1 MADRIK
7 GITIEFKGETRQLSD
22 SLKQVRK
29 ESNKLGRKLTDIR
42 KLLKFSPDNVELLD
56 QKAATLNK
64 RVDLTKTKLEELRK
78 AQAQVQAQVKAGDL
92 GADKL
97 DAFNRE
103 IIETE
108 SKLSTFRTQ
117 LYEVN
122 SLGFN
127 NLMESF
133 QNVGEKVGNVG
144 KSLSLHVTAP
154 LIAMGAVSTKSA
166 SDFESAF
173 AGVRKTVDASEEDFS
188 KLEGAIRDM
197 SKELPA
203 SAEEISGVTENAG
216 QLGIEFK
223 NLIPFTRTMIDLGES
238 TNLTAEEGSVQFARF
253 ANIVGMNQDN
263 FDRLGSVIVDLGN
276 NFATTE
282 SEIMQ
287 MGLRLA
293 GSAEQVGITETQI
306 MGLAAA
312 MSSMGIN
319 AEAGGSAMSK
329 TIQTIN
335 TVVSSGSDELKTF
348 AKISGMSSEEFAKA
362 WKDKPIEAL
371 VAFIGGLGE
380 LNESGGDVAGTLKD
394 VKLGGLRVVDT
405 LSRLS
410 GNTEVL
416 NQALQVSDEAWTDN
430 TALAEEAGQRYKT
443 VDSQLQMLRNKFRDI
458 AVTLGDILLPKVMS
472 VADKISEL
480 ADKFSN
486 LDEGTQNTIVNVG
499 LFAAALGPVLTVV
512 GKITSG
518 LGSVGLA
525 ISGLGAK
532 MAGAGSVIATSAGAL
547 SGVFAIAT
555 AGIAAVIAGI
565 VDLWNNSEGFRESVT
580 NSWETIKESFSGLIE
595 WFSENKE
602 RFTVITDSLKKN
614 WRSFTAILG
623 PLLSIAFDVV
633 AKIIKGATGVL
644 TGLFETLTGLI
655 NMDWDDAWEGI
666 KHTAQSIAETVTSI
680 VGPFADGIANAFR
693 KLKDALGRLSSQIK
707 TNVVNNWN
715 GLKNDVTSKT
725 NTAVNNV
732 TSKFRNLKETL
743 MSISNTIKT
752 NVSRVWDKVS
762 NAIVSPIRDAKQKVG
777 QIISSIKNLFNF
789 KISWPHIPMPHF
801 SISPSGWR
809 VGDLLK
815 GSIPRLGINWYDQGG
830 IFTSPQ
836 VIGVG
841 EKRPEFVGA
850 LDDLRYLI
858 RDELGASKNIRNE
871 TVNINIDKVNAFD
884 NREVDLLVEKITRSL
899 NRRERGLA

>member
-1 MADRIK
+1 MADRTK

-133 QNVGEKVGNVG
+133 QNVGEKVSNVG
-144 KSLSLHVTAP
+144 KNLNLSVTAP

-173 AGVRKTVDASEEDFS
+173 AGVRKTVDTSEENFS

-282 SEIMQ
+282 AEIMQ

-293 GSAEQVGITETQI
+293 GSAAQVGITETQI

-371 VAFIGGLGE
+371 VTFIGGLGE
-380 LNESGGDVAGTLKD
+380 LDESGGDVAGTLKD

-430 TALAEEAGQRYKT
+430 TALAAEAEQRYKT
-443 VDSQLQMLRNKFRDI
+443 VDSQIKTLGNKFRDI
-458 AVTLGDILLPKVMS
+458 AVTLGDILLPKVMD
-472 VADKISEL
+472 VAYKIGEL

-518 LGSVGLA
+518 LGNVGLA

-595 WFSENKE
+595 WFSENKA

-614 WRSFTAILG
+614 WRSFTKILG
-623 PLLSIAFDVV
+623 PLLSTAFDVV

-666 KHTAQSIAETVTSI
+666 KHTAQSISEAVKSI

-693 KLKDALGRLSSQIK
+693 KLKDALGRLSSQIH

-715 GLKNDVTSKT
+715 GLVQDVTTKSS
-725 NTAVNNV
+725 NAVKNA
-732 TSKFRNLKETL
+732 TSKFRNLKDALTRNSNETW
-743 MSISNTIKT
+743 SV
-752 NVSRVWDKVS
+752 VSRVWNKVS
-762 NAIVSPIRDAKQKVG
+762 NAIVSPIRNAKRKVG
-777 QIISSIKNLFNF
+777 QIISAIKNLFNF
-789 KISWPHIPMPHF
+789 RISWPHIPMPHF